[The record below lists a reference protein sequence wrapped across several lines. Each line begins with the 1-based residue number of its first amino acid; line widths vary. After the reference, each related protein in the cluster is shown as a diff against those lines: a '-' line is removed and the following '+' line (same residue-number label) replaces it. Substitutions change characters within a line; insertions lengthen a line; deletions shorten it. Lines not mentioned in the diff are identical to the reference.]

1 MGGVLVI
8 AETRR
13 GELRDASLEAIAAAR
28 EIKDAAGGRL
38 AVLISAPDPTA
49 FLDAVSLEDVDE
61 VLLASTASE
70 HFDPQ
75 VMQATVGTAIDECAP
90 SVVLAGHTIDAL
102 GYASAVA
109 AEKRLGFASDVV
121 ALWWEDGPVTT
132 RDAYGGKL
140 QAELVFPGKGCTVLT
155 LRAGSWPPAIGAG
168 SPTTRTLRLPEPDGS
183 TVHLRFCEAPSGDVD
198 ITAADVLVAAG
209 RGIGE
214 RENLELVVRLAERL
228 GATLAVS
235 RPLVDAG
242 WAPAARQVG
251 QSGKS
256 VKPRLYL
263 ALGISGAV
271 QHLAGIQGAQTVVA
285 VNSDPHA
292 PIFNVAD
299 YGVCADLF
307 EVVEA
312 LGEQLG

>member
-13 GELRDASLEAIAAAR
+13 GELREVSLEAVAAGR
-28 EIKDAAGGRL
+28 ELKDAAGGAL
-38 AVLISAPDPTA
+38 AVLVPTA
-49 FLDAVSLEDVDE
+49 DPQAFVDSLSLEDVDE
-61 VLLASTASE
+61 VLLAPIAIE

-75 VMQATVGTAIDECAP
+75 VTQAVVETAIDDWAP
-90 SVVLAGHTIDAL
+90 TLVLAGHTIDAL

-109 AEKRLGFASDVV
+109 AAKGLGFASDVV
-121 ALWWEDGPVTT
+121 SLRWEDGPVAK

-140 QAELVFPGKGCTVLT
+140 QAELTFPSKECSFLT
-155 LRAGSWPPAIGAG
+155 LRAGAWEPASGAG
-168 SPTTRTLRLPEPDGS
+168 ARSARTLELPEFNAA
-183 TVHLRFCEAPSGDVD
+183 TVHVGFREAPTGDID
-198 ITAADVLVAAG
+198 ITAAEMLVAAG

-214 RENLELVVRLAERL
+214 RENLEVIERLAERL

-256 VKPRLYL
+256 VKPQVYL

-285 VNSDPHA
+285 VNSDPQA
-292 PIFNVAD
+292 PIFNVAH

-307 EVVEA
+307 EVVQAME
-312 LGEQLG
+312 EQLG